1 MYTWKKE
8 NCLSEP
14 ENVSYKSLS
23 GRLGET
29 DLTSEIIEE
38 PERASTLYCTYLCSP
53 RDPEPPF
60 DTVGKGERRS
70 ATKLT
75 R

>member
-1 MYTWKKE
+1 MHNRFSEAGKFDMYTWKKE

-38 PERASTLYCTYLCSP
+38 PERASTL
-53 RDPEPPF
+53 
-60 DTVGKGERRS
+60 
-70 ATKLT
+70 
-75 R
+75 